1 MRVLALMRHGEPQ
14 PPPPQRSIHDDRER
28 RLTELGRRQ
37 AEAARGWLEGLD
49 PVAVLCSGAPR
60 CVETA
65 RIAGAPLEPR
75 VVPDLAGLRLGL
87 WEQRPLAEI
96 GPEVVRMVRGEIP
109 APEGAETPAELLA
122 RTTRAL
128 HAALPETGNVLVV
141 AHRLTNALLLGE
153 ALGLA
158 PTECLRI
165 PQDYANVSLL
175 SLDDARDQVLA
186 VNVSPADPLRGGRD
200 DVEDL

>member
-14 PPPPQRSIHDDRER
+14 PPPLQRSIHDDRDR

-65 RIAGAPLEPR
+65 RIAGAPLQAR

-87 WEQRPLAEI
+87 WEQRPLAAV
-96 GPEVVRMVRGEIP
+96 GPDVVRMVRGEIP

-122 RTTRAL
+122 RATRAL

-153 ALGLA
+153 ALGIA
-158 PTECLRI
+158 PADCLRI
-165 PQDYANVSLL
+165 PQDYASVSLL

-200 DVEDL
+200 DVGDL